1 MEETLIR
8 WLDWPPLWTL
18 AGVLL
23 IAILGWIGFP
33 IGFGIY
39 GPGLGLACLVLAL
52 WLMGSAVWA
61 MRQAGTTVNPRGM
74 PSALVTGSVFAI
86 SRNPI
91 YLGDVLLLLAATF
104 WWDAPLGLAVAAGFV
119 FVVTDRFILS
129 EEERLGE
136 VFGDEAAHWFHRTR
150 RWL

>member
-1 MEETLIR
+1 MEQMLIR
-8 WLDWPPLWTL
+8 WLDWPQAW
-18 AGVLL
+18 AFGGVLV

-33 IGFGIY
+33 VGFGAY

-52 WLMGSAVWA
+52 WLMGMAVWTMA
-61 MRQAGTTVNPRGM
+61 RAKTTVNPRGT
-74 PSALVTGSVFAI
+74 PTALVTEGVFAI

-91 YLGDVLLLLAATF
+91 YLGDVLLLLAASF
-104 WWDAPLGLAVAAGFV
+104 WWDAPLGLLLAAGFV
-119 FVVTDRFILS
+119 WLANERFITG

-136 VFGDEAAHWFHRTR
+136 IFGDEAAHWFNRTP

>member
-18 AGVLL
+18 AGVLMT
-23 IAILGWIGFP
+23 AILGWVGFP

-52 WLMGSAVWA
+52 WLMGSAVRA
-61 MRQAGTTVNPRGM
+61 MRQAKTTVNPRGM
-74 PSALVTGSVFAI
+74 PTALVTGGVFAI

-91 YLGDVLLLLAATF
+91 YLGDVLLLLAAAF

>member
-18 AGVLL
+18 GGALL
-23 IAILGWIGFP
+23 IAILGWVGFP

-39 GPGLGLACLVLAL
+39 GPGLGLACVVLAL
-52 WLMGSAVWA
+52 WLMGSAVWT
-61 MRQAGTTVNPRGM
+61 MRQAGTTINPRGM
-74 PSALVTGSVFAI
+74 PTALVTGGVFAI
-86 SRNPI
+86 SRNPV
-91 YLGDVLLLLAATF
+91 YLGDVVLLLAAAF

-119 FVVTDRFILS
+119 LVVTDRFILS